1 MRVNNVTKYQ
11 IKHRYWSKKMSENN
25 QNEMYEDCEYCQGTG
40 DKMEGDVVVG
50 VCQVCGGSG
59 VNEI

>member
-1 MRVNNVTKYQ
+1 
-11 IKHRYWSKKMSENN
+11 MSENN